1 MININI
7 TQTTIE
13 FYSTIA
19 DCEIN
24 AQLIEPKWEIVDT
37 ESLHVIS
44 SLGVYCLSTI
54 STTFNGEQF
63 ENSDSA
69 INYLNS
75 L

>member
-1 MININI
+1 MINVNI
-7 TQTTIE
+7 TQTTIK

-19 DCEIN
+19 DGDIN
-24 AQLIEPKWEIVDT
+24 AQLVEPKWEIVDT

-44 SLGVYCLSTI
+44 DLGVYCLNTT

-63 ENSDSA
+63 DNSDDA
-69 INYLNS
+69 ITYLNS

>member
-7 TQTTIE
+7 TQTTIQ

-19 DCEIN
+19 DTEIN

-37 ESLHVIS
+37 LSIHVIS
-44 SLGVYCLSTI
+44 DLGVYCLSTI

>member
-7 TQTTIE
+7 TQNSIE

-19 DCEIN
+19 DTEIN
-24 AQLIEPKWEIVDT
+24 AQLVAPKWEIVDT
-37 ESLHVIS
+37 LSIHVIS
-44 SLGVYCLSTI
+44 DLGVYCLNTT

-63 ENSDSA
+63 DNSDDA
-69 INYLNS
+69 ITYLNS